1 MKAFF
6 VGATGFIGP
15 HIVRAFL
22 DAGFEVWVL
31 LRSQGKGRFLPEGA
45 RFVEGDP
52 RFPGKWQSICS
63 EADIVVN
70 LAGESI
76 FGLWTASKRKRIR
89 ESRLAST
96 RRVVEALKSDAFLIN
111 ASAVGYYG
119 MDRGEELL
127 TEESPPGEDF
137 LAEVCVDWEREALRA
152 KEKGCRV
159 LVLRLG
165 VVLGRGGALER
176 MLWAYRVGLG
186 AVVGSGRQWFPWVH
200 IDDVVSAVFF
210 ALDAGIDGPINLV
223 SPHPVRQKDFARSLA
238 SILGRPC
245 FLRIPASALKVI
257 LGEASGLLLGSLRV
271 VPKRLEEAGFSFK
284 YAHLGA
290 ALSSLLR

>member
-245 FLRIPASALKVI
+245 FLRIPASVLKVI

-284 YAHLGA
+284 YAHLDA

>member
-15 HIVRAFL
+15 HIVRTFL

-165 VVLGRGGALER
+165 VVLGRGGALGR

-245 FLRIPASALKVI
+245 FLRVPASALKVI

>member
-245 FLRIPASALKVI
+245 FLRVPASALKVI